1 MRKERYIVVGRHA
14 CERGSWIPGRDIR
27 GVQSAHRS
35 ESAAWRAAQVA
46 ERGLGNCDG
55 GSPLTDV
62 LVRAP
67 RGYVPDEEEEE
78 DTYDFKGTWYV
89 GCDYWRAHQIIYTGF
104 GPAAIIK

>member
-1 MRKERYIVVGRHA
+1 MRKEKYIVVGCHE
-14 CERGSWIPGRDIR
+14 CERNSWNPGRDIR

-35 ESAAWRAAQVA
+35 ESAAWRAAQVD
-46 ERGLGNCDG
+46 ERSLGNCDG

-78 DTYDFKGTWYV
+78 DTYDFAGTWYV
-89 GCDYWRAHQIIYTGF
+89 GCDWWRAHEIVYTGF